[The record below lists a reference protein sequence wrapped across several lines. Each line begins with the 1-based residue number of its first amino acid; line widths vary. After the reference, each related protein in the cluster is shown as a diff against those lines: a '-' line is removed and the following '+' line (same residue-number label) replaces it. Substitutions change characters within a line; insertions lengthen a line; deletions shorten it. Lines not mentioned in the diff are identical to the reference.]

1 MVKPNHRSCSNQG
14 GCSNINKIMNVANK
28 TYRNLKTG
36 ETIKVIDSLGDIVIL
51 DNKNRININDLLDTN
66 KYEEQIDPNSFINN
80 TSAFSSLTEKIKEI
94 PTDNMVDESV
104 KIDRQDGFSPQG
116 NESAVIQSSLED
128 ERAELARKY
137 GVNPDTSSDVNKQKE
152 SFDKILNPDNS
163 SKTSPIREDHTN
175 STSSERTTSVSYENN
190 NTTPTP
196 NRVEVEDPIITMFKN
211 AKRNKEFKINI
222 DINDEI
228 PRYDFI
234 EMMED
239 SYNVSIIDFLAS
251 DITNKILENPESIK
265 KTVREEIEKLVYGEV
280 KKKETEKPK
289 KKTKKPSAK
298 ERAKNVEKMNS
309 VEEIEKALE
318 GEKAKTVISAGKTK
332 IRKLLEDW
340 ND

>member
-1 MVKPNHRSCSNQG
+1 
-14 GCSNINKIMNVANK
+14 MNVANK

-36 ETIKVIDSLGDIVIL
+36 ETIKVIDSLGDVVIL

-66 KYEEQIDPNSFINN
+66 KYEEQIDPNSFMNN

-94 PTDNMVDESV
+94 PTDNMIDESV
-104 KIDRQDGFSPQG
+104 KMDRQDGFSPQDS
-116 NESAVIQSSLED
+116 ESAVIQSSLED

-175 STSSERTTSVSYENN
+175 SPSSERTTSVSYENN
-190 NTTPTP
+190 NTAPTP

-298 ERAKNVEKMNS
+298 ERAKNVENMNS
-309 VEEIEKALE
+309 VEEIEKALK
-318 GEKAKTVISAGKTK
+318 GEKAKTVISAGEAK
-332 IRKLLEDW
+332 IKKLKDD